1 MIDMIDSLFNVREQD
16 PSNSSS
22 EKSSGKDSGRY
33 IGTRNSDFKTMYE
46 RFKNG
51 INNKESEQSKSK
63 HNLKAENLDCDVREV
78 SINCFIPI
86 DNNIYL
92 LSEDIDDEQAL
103 DMPIAESGDVAHAG
117 HSVYFDQSYVDTNDK
132 VLDNGMWMGEQQI
145 AWIPKDVDESL
156 VLDKELDI
164 KGRSH
169 TKNIYREPTIQEDTI
184 ASIDILEQDNSIS
197 NVENDVYIHYIKTHH
212 GAIDPPSE
220 VKQEHVDSQYL
231 KSDRN
236 DNAKPNELAGKD
248 VLSAIGS
255 KSVGTSDE
263 FPGKKDTSLDTE
275 TDDHDVFGAYF
286 NESLIDKASH
296 IEDRELVID
305 HGSSIDI
312 IYGLSE
318 QIDTGLRENK
328 NEIILKLKPE
338 YLGNIILELS
348 VKQNVL
354 SAKIITDSPAVKD
367 LISVQIDDLRQSLDE
382 KGYTIGNLN
391 VDISQG
397 DRQFREPYAR
407 EQISFGTY
415 VNQKP
420 LAISVEDKI
429 IGRQRY
435 DYRLSKKDAGSIDY
449 LA

>member
-46 RFKNG
+46 RFKSG

-103 DMPIAESGDVAHAG
+103 DMPIAESGDAAHAG

-338 YLGNIILELS
+338 YLGNIILDKLDKELES
-348 VKQNVL
+348 RGLSFVRYADDCLIFVGSEKAADRVMNNVKRFIEEELKLKVNV
-354 SAKIITDSPAVKD
+354 K
-367 LISVQIDDLRQSLDE
+367 
-382 KGYTIGNLN
+382 
-391 VDISQG
+391 
-397 DRQFREPYAR
+397 
-407 EQISFGTY
+407 
-415 VNQKP
+415 
-420 LAISVEDKI
+420 
-429 IGRQRY
+429 
-435 DYRLSKKDAGSIDY
+435 
-449 LA
+449 